1 MADKEEEKATATEY
15 VFTVLHQLE
24 EAFRSC
30 SKGKDFFCG
39 DTIGYLDIAVGS
51 HLGWLTASEKM
62 AGIKFLDEEKTPG
75 LLRWA
80 ERFCNHSAVKELMP
94 ETEKLI
100 EFAHLLR
107 AKLKAEADA
116 RGK

>member
-1 MADKEEEKATATEY
+1 M
-15 VFTVLHQLE
+15 FTVLHQLE

-30 SKGKDFFCG
+30 SKGKDFFGG
-39 DTIGYLDIAVGS
+39 DAIGYLDIAVGS

-80 ERFCNHSAVKELMP
+80 ERFRSHWAVKELMP
-94 ETEKLI
+94 DTEKVI

-107 AKLKAEADA
+107 IKLKAESEA